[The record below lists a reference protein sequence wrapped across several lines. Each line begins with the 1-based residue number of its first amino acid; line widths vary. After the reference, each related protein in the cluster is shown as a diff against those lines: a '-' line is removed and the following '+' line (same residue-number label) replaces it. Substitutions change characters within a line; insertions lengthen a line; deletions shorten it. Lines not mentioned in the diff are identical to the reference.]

1 MLEIRT
7 RSSFLINAIKDV
19 AAGKLVPASFQ
30 RPYVWSKLDVS
41 AFWTSIMKG
50 WPIGSMLI
58 WQPENSVDLSKV
70 GRTRLGPIEPAGQP
84 SGIILDGQNRLATF
98 AWSLRLPG
106 DPMPAEHL
114 MSEAEKE
121 TWGDGQLFVFDT
133 VDRDAKFVHE
143 DEVLGDRLLIPAGI
157 VFDAVKLN
165 PFLRKRDKEIGVS
178 DEALVWIDP
187 IGTAIRSAECSQ
199 IILDRASPDE
209 ALEAFRHIAKV
220 GVPMSDQDFS
230 DAMAWAMDDTA
241 GAPAP

>member
-1 MLEIRT
+1 MEVRT
-7 RSSFLINAIKDV
+7 RSSFLTNALKDV

-30 RPYVWSKLDVS
+30 RPYVWSKHDVS
-41 AFWTSIMKG
+41 AFWTSILKG

-58 WQPENSVDLSKV
+58 WQPDSSIDISKV
-70 GRTRLGPIEPAGQP
+70 GRPRLGPIEPAGQP

-106 DPMPAEHL
+106 EPMPAEHL
-114 MSEAEKE
+114 MSDAEMA
-121 TWGDGQLFVFDT
+121 TWGDRQLFVFDP
-133 VDRDAKFVHE
+133 DERNASFVHE

-178 DEALVWIDP
+178 DEALVWLDP
-187 IGTAIRSAECSQ
+187 IGSAIRSASCSQ
-199 IILDRASPDE
+199 IILDRASPEE

-220 GVPMSDQDFS
+220 GVPMSEQDFN
-230 DAMAWAMDDTA
+230 DAMAWAMDEPDA
-241 GAPAP
+241 AP